1 MSKGKQKIVFH
12 GVRLSANFRGLR
24 VGAKTIRIN
33 TIFKNL
39 FYSWTSSSQNAL
51 YLRKSSTSRR
61 QNVCMIVVGCKH
73 PTKTVEI
80 VTSGFRYQGGARLVI
95 YIYCIEHEIE
105 NFLYCWMSSRQ
116 IV

>member
-1 MSKGKQKIVFH
+1 
-12 GVRLSANFRGLR
+12 
-24 VGAKTIRIN
+24 
-33 TIFKNL
+33 
-39 FYSWTSSSQNAL
+39 
-51 YLRKSSTSRR
+51 
-61 QNVCMIVVGCKH
+61 MIVVGCKH